1 MNKQKL
7 TKKNKLVK
15 KQPIKK
21 QSAKK
26 KPKYKNKKAQ
36 VDGILFDSR
45 AEARYYILHRNNKN
59 MKMQVK
65 FLLTDTMCFEH
76 NGQKKT
82 IGKMSYIPDFVFY
95 DDNGNIEKVVDV
107 KGMKTKEFNVKAKI
121 FMEKY
126 QIPIIL
132 AKYDSKTGMFIEEI
146 A

>member
-1 MNKQKL
+1 MNKQKIIK
-7 TKKNKLVK
+7 KKNKKTL
-15 KQPIKK
+15 PI
-21 QSAKK
+21 KK

-36 VDGILFDSR
+36 VDGILFDSK

-65 FLLTDTMCFEH
+65 FTLTDTMYFEH
-76 NGQKKT
+76 NGKKKT
-82 IGKMSYIPDFVFY
+82 IKKMSYIPDFVFY
-95 DDNGNIEKVVDV
+95 DSDGNIEKVVDV

-132 AKYDSKTGMFIEEI
+132 AKYDSRTGLFIEEI

>member
-1 MNKQKL
+1 MNKQKIIK
-7 TKKNKLVK
+7 KKNKKTL
-15 KQPIKK
+15 PI
-21 QSAKK
+21 KK

-36 VDGILFDSR
+36 VDGILFDSK

-65 FLLTDTMCFEH
+65 FTLTDTMYFEH
-76 NGQKKT
+76 NGKKKT
-82 IGKMSYIPDFVFY
+82 IRKMSYIPDFVFY

>member
-1 MNKQKL
+1 MNKQKIIK
-7 TKKNKLVK
+7 KKNKKTL
-15 KQPIKK
+15 PI
-21 QSAKK
+21 KK

-36 VDGILFDSR
+36 VDGILFDSK

-65 FLLTDTMCFEH
+65 FLLTDTMYFEH

-95 DDNGNIEKVVDV
+95 DDEGNIEKVVDV

-126 QIPIIL
+126 QIPLIL
-132 AKYDSKTGMFIEEI
+132 AKYDSRTGLFTEEI